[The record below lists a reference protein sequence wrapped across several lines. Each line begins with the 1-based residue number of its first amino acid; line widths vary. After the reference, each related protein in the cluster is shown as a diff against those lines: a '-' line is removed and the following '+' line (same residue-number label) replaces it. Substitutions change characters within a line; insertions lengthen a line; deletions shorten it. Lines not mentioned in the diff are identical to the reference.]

1 MDLEENVERRGTAED
16 GSMDEKSRM
25 RRRHMTLR
33 ARSLCFPIILRV
45 FDTTT
50 CYVNTSTRRHG
61 QLIYVV
67 MDYEDESRPSE
78 RERDNSFYLATVQR
92 IIDSRVDFRLST
104 LCARLSP
111 TYFNPTD
118 FSSFHL
124 QFLPPLRFP
133 YNLSLKKK
141 KIILRRIFPNS

>member
-16 GSMDEKSRM
+16 GSMDEKSR
-25 RRRHMTLR
+25 RRHMTLC

-78 RERDNSFYLATVQR
+78 RERERQL
-92 IIDSRVDFRLST
+92 
-104 LCARLSP
+104 
-111 TYFNPTD
+111 
-118 FSSFHL
+118 
-124 QFLPPLRFP
+124 FLPGNRSANHRLKSRLPSIYTVRSIISHVFQSHRLFFLPSSISSPFLRFP

-141 KIILRRIFPNS
+141 KK

>member
-16 GSMDEKSRM
+16 GSMDEKSR
-25 RRRHMTLR
+25 RRHMTLC

-78 RERDNSFYLATVQR
+78 RERETT
-92 IIDSRVDFRLST
+92 LST
-104 LCARLSP
+104 WQPFSESSTQESTSVYLHCALDYLPRISIPP
-111 TYFNPTD
+111 T
-118 FSSFHL
+118 
-124 QFLPPLRFP
+124 FLPSIFNFFPLYDF
-133 YNLSLKKK
+133 L
-141 KIILRRIFPNS
+141 IIYP

>member
-1 MDLEENVERRGTAED
+1 
-16 GSMDEKSRM
+16 MDEKSRM

-124 QFLPPLRFP
+124 QFLLPFYDFL
-133 YNLSLKKK
+133 
-141 KIILRRIFPNS
+141 IIYP